1 MAITLS
7 IVVVLLLALIIA
19 YQAKHM
25 RDRKE
30 VEEYSIAPEELYTLM
45 QSGKAVLL
53 YDVRQPLDLLAHSMV
68 IHGSI
73 RIAPADLKRDPG
85 LIPRDRDVIVYC
97 TCPTDK
103 TAHLVIRRALSMHYT
118 RARLL
123 RGGLDAWRDKGYA
136 TEPFITPFHLE
147 PAIALF

>member
-1 MAITLS
+1 MAIILS
-7 IVVVLLLALIIA
+7 IVVVLLLALIFV
-19 YQAKHM
+19 YQAKRI

-30 VEEYSIAPEELYTLM
+30 VEDYSIAPEELYSLI
-45 QSGKAVLL
+45 QSGKAFLL
-53 YDVRQPLDLLAHSMV
+53 YDVRQPLDLLAYSMV
-68 IHGSI
+68 IPGSL

-85 LIPRDRDVIVYC
+85 LIPMDQDVIVYC

-123 RGGLDAWRDKGYA
+123 RGGIDAWRSQGYE
-136 TEPFITPFHLE
+136 TTPFTTPFHLDTVVSL
-147 PAIALF
+147 A

>member
-1 MAITLS
+1 MAIILS
-7 IVVVLLLALIIA
+7 IVVVLLLALIFV
-19 YQAKHM
+19 YQAKRI

-30 VEEYSIAPEELYTLM
+30 VEDHSIAPEELYSLI
-45 QSGKAVLL
+45 QSGKAFLL
-53 YDVRQPLDLLAHSMV
+53 YDVRQPLDLLAYSMV
-68 IHGSI
+68 IPGSL

-85 LIPRDRDVIVYC
+85 LIPMDQDVIVYC

-123 RGGLDAWRDKGYA
+123 RGGLDAWRSQGYE
-136 TEPFITPFHLE
+136 TIPFTTPFHLDTVVSL
-147 PAIALF
+147 A